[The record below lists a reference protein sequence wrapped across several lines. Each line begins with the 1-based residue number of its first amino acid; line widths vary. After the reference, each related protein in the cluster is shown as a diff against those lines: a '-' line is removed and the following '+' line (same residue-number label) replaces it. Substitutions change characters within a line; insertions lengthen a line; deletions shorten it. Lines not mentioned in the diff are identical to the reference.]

1 MREYLAKNKK
11 TEIFTPCS
19 FRLTNVGFSINN
31 TNFDKKTKRTR
42 KDYYLFYVDNGK
54 VVVANDDGE
63 YTVVEK
69 GEFYIYFPSS
79 PQNFWHEGSL
89 NTKKTWISFM
99 GSEIDELVA
108 SLGLKEGKISVAET
122 SNAVL
127 ILHKILKEFIFKK
140 PHYET
145 MAKSMLL
152 TLLTTLSRDS
162 VSIKLSTDKKAHGV
176 MSTVI
181 ELINENPHIS
191 NSEIAEKINIS
202 ADHFVRIFREFFK
215 ITPHQYKLNVLMEN
229 AKNYLTYST
238 LTVNQIAELLGYNN
252 DGLYFN
258 ASFKKCTG
266 LSPTEYK
273 EKFGVYN
280 TFK

>member
-11 TEIFTPCS
+11 TEIFTPCP
-19 FRLTNVGFSINN
+19 FRLTNVGFSINS
-31 TNFDKKTKRTR
+31 TNFDKKIKRTR
-42 KDYYLFYVDNGK
+42 QDYYLFYVDGGK
-54 VVVANDDGE
+54 VVIENDKND
-63 YTVVEK
+63 YTVVEE

-89 NTKKTWISFM
+89 NTKKTWVSFM
-99 GSEIDELVA
+99 GSEIDELIA
-108 SLGLKEGKISVAET
+108 TLNLKEGKITLSKT
-122 SNAVL
+122 SNAPP

-145 MAKSMLL
+145 MAKSLL
-152 TLLTTLSRDS
+152 FTLLTTLSRDG
-162 VSIKLSTDKKAHGV
+162 VSSAFSNDKKAHGV
-176 MSTVI
+176 MSTVL

-191 NSEIAEKINIS
+191 NRELAEKINMS
-202 ADHFVRIFREFFK
+202 SDHFVRIFREFFK
-215 ITPHQYKLNVLMEN
+215 VTPHKYKLNIIMEN

-258 ASFKKCTG
+258 ASFKKFTG
-266 LSPTEYK
+266 LSPSEYK